1 MNSMLSARGAR
12 FLVSMVVIGVLAVQA
27 IAALALTPGPVEKPP
42 FLWPF
47 LNYPMYSAPHYE
59 GEGIPRFEVVATT
72 SDGRDIEVTQ
82 QSLGT
87 DFWIFRNAFLLPFED
102 AGMRDELPPGVEL
115 LERRLDATVVEVRLE
130 DRPLLLTRHGTEDG
144 PPEVRG
150 VARRA
155 SPDGPWEWEV
165 AP

>member
-1 MNSMLSARGAR
+1 VI
-12 FLVSMVVIGVLAVQA
+12 LVVLAVQA

-72 SDGRDIEVTQ
+72 SDGREIEVTKEN
-82 QSLGT
+82 LGT
-87 DFWIFRNAFLLPFED
+87 DFWIFRNAFLLPFEQQ
-102 AGMRDELPPGVEL
+102 GMRDELEPGVGL
-115 LERRLDATVVEVRLE
+115 FERRHGVSVVEVRLE
-130 DRPLLLTRHGTEDG
+130 DRPLVLTRDGTEDG
-144 PPEVRG
+144 PSEVRG
-150 VARRA
+150 VARRT

-165 AP
+165 SP